1 MQEIATQK
9 DFDYSVVETETAS
22 KLRALSNQLDGIY
35 QNYQVEVGEVLYQA
49 QQELSSYGNGTFGK
63 WVESK
68 GISRTNAFN
77 YINVYKFVQ
86 QLNKPQDKEIFLS
99 QPQRLKNEMSK
110 PSANP
115 ELNQKVFD
123 GDITTHKK
131 YKELERKLKESEE
144 RNKRLAEQAL
154 QKEVIE
160 KEVVVE
166 KVPDDYESTKQ
177 LNSTLLSKNKS
188 LSYDLDTLE
197 RTLRIKENELKQL
210 EENTSKSIALKD
222 AIESLQADK
231 NKLETS
237 LANLM
242 ELNSMATEFENFF
255 DTKMAPMRFKT
266 LIQGLGTEIQI
277 DKIRDIL
284 TVVDV
289 WLNEMNAI
297 VPEQGRHVIEGE
309 IING

>member
-1 MQEIATQK
+1 MQEIQ
-9 DFDYSVVETETAS
+9 
-22 KLRALSNQLDGIY
+22 LSNNLKQIELEINWHKENAGKSIWEIGRRLNHVKENDLAHGEFTDWVENNVGIHIREAQRMMLVSNELPNTTNWSHLSSRAIY
-35 QNYQVEVGEVLYQA
+35 LISTLPEEEKEKQIERVENGEVP
-49 QQELSSYGNGTFGK
+49 K
-63 WVESK
+63 
-68 GISRTNAFN
+68 I
-77 YINVYKFVQ
+77 
-86 QLNKPQDKEIFLS
+86 KEIEDL
-99 QPQRLKNEMSK
+99 R
-110 PSANP
+110 
-115 ELNQKVFD
+115 
-123 GDITTHKK
+123 
-131 YKELERKLKESEE
+131 RKLKESEE

-154 QKEVIE
+154 KQEVIE
-160 KEVVVE
+160 KEVVPE
-166 KVPDDYESTKQ
+166 DYESTKQ

-237 LANLM
+237 LAKLM

-284 TVVDV
+284 TVVDA
-289 WLNEMNAI
+289 WLSEMNTI

>member
-154 QKEVIE
+154 KQEVIE
-160 KEVVVE
+160 KKVVPE
-166 KVPDDYESTKQ
+166 DYESTKQ

-297 VPEQGRHVIEGE
+297 VPEQGRNIIEGE

>member
-1 MQEIATQK
+1 
-9 DFDYSVVETETAS
+9 
-22 KLRALSNQLDGIY
+22 
-35 QNYQVEVGEVLYQA
+35 
-49 QQELSSYGNGTFGK
+49 
-63 WVESK
+63 
-68 GISRTNAFN
+68 
-77 YINVYKFVQ
+77 
-86 QLNKPQDKEIFLS
+86 
-99 QPQRLKNEMSK
+99 MSK

-123 GDITTHKK
+123 GDITTHKE

-144 RNKRLAEQAL
+144 RNKRLAEQGL
-154 QKEVIE
+154 KQEVIE
-160 KEVVVE
+160 KEVVIE
-166 KVPDDYESTKQ
+166 KVPEDYESTKQ
-177 LNSTLLSKNKS
+177 LNGTLLSKNKS

-222 AIESLQADK
+222 VIESLQADK
-231 NKLETS
+231 TKLETS

-242 ELNSMATEFENFF
+242 ELNSMATEFEDFF

-277 DKIRDIL
+277 DKIRNIL

-289 WLNEMNAI
+289 WLSEMNAI
-297 VPEQGRHVIEGE
+297 VPEQGKRIIEGE